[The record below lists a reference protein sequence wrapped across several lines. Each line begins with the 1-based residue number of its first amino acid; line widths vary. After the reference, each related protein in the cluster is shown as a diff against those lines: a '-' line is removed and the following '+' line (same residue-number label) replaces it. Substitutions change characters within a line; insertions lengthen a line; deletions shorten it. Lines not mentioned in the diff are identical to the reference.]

1 MELVVMRNIP
11 QDSDYAEP
19 LLQWLQE
26 VIKRACAVRRD
37 VRVCLNSI
45 RIDIIKLNTSSLH
58 TMEKWCKLA

>member
-45 RIDIIKLNTSSLH
+45 KIDII
-58 TMEKWCKLA
+58 